1 MGIPKSPPSVLLALL
16 FSLGSPLKTTCVISN
31 SHHWWSGV
39 FWFKSQEQ
47 IRGGSKKFLGGSL
60 LEAMLGLVDGA
71 IVPPIPTPCTQTVGG
86 GRAGYHLSIFGQDF
100 RNF

>member
-1 MGIPKSPPSVLLALL
+1 MTRYQILSNFVYRATELLN
-16 FSLGSPLKTTCVISN
+16 VRIV
-31 SHHWWSGV
+31 HWWTTV